1 MDKSGLKRFLHRTN
15 LYPRVR
21 HYYRLVNRSARRER
35 RVLRT
40 FYRELVK
47 PGDLCF
53 DIGANVG
60 QTTEALTACG
70 ARVIAVE
77 PNPLCG
83 PVLRW
88 QFARNPN
95 VTIMEKAVGAMVG
108 TATLHL
114 DGTASTASLRADW
127 PFANPSS
134 RTVEVTTL
142 DAMIEAFG
150 RPKLCHVDVE
160 GFETEVFKGLSQPIP
175 IVYFELH
182 RDELERAREVMA
194 RLASIGE
201 IESVNL
207 TSLDNEGWLFE
218 RWLSEEEMESRLAE
232 MPETANAVVKM
243 KVAECEEAEKG
254 GDGL

>member
-1 MDKSGLKRFLHRTN
+1 MDKSGFKRFLHRTN

-35 RVLRT
+35 RVGRA
-40 FYRELVK
+40 FYQELVE

-88 QFARNPN
+88 QFGRNPK
-95 VTIMEKAVGAMVG
+95 VTIVEKAVGAAAG
-108 TATLHL
+108 TATLHF
-114 DGTASTASLRADW
+114 DGTASTASLRTDW
-127 PFANPSS
+127 PFPNRSS

-142 DAMIEAFG
+142 DLIMREFG

-160 GFETEVFKGLSQPIP
+160 GFENQVFQGLSRPIP

-182 RDELERAREVMA
+182 RNELERARAVLA
-194 RLASIGE
+194 RLSSVGE

-207 TSLDNEGWLFE
+207 TSLDNQGWLFE
-218 RWLSEEEMESRLAE
+218 RWLGLEELEKRLEE
-232 MPETANAVVKM
+232 MPETANAVVRM
-243 KVAECEEAEKG
+243 KAGEG
-254 GDGL
+254 T